1 MFYDLRDYLGALQ
14 DMGELKVVDGV
25 DWDLELGAIAELT
38 LERGGPA
45 LMFDG
50 IRGYPRGY
58 RVAAN
63 LITASKRRLRIALG
77 YGDDVP
83 EVEIIRRWKDIYG
96 NYRPVPPAE
105 VSDGPVMENVMEGDK
120 VNMLKFPAPKWH
132 EMDGGRYIGTG
143 DMVITRDPDGDWV
156 NVGTYRVMVH
166 DERTLSF
173 FIEPGHHGD
182 IIRRKYWERGESCP
196 VVMTFGQDPLTWI
209 SSTLPLPWGTSELEF
224 AGYLRGEPVR
234 VIRGKY
240 TGLPI
245 PATAEIAIEGEAPPP
260 SEERRLEGPFGE
272 WTGYYASG
280 AREEPVVRVKAVY
293 HRNDPIIWGEPPS
306 RAAAVLPRI
315 PIHSAPLIWSA
326 LERAGLT
333 GIRGVGGHGRGGL
346 GIIAISVEQKYPGH
360 AKQVGVLAASL
371 LPILAVD
378 KFVVVVDEDV
388 DPTDLDQ
395 VLWAVSTRT
404 DPARD
409 MDVITGMPTTALEPT
424 LSPERRERGDLT
436 FSRAVIL
443 AVRPYHWRDKFP
455 PVATVSQEL
464 RERVLRKWA
473 GLFQDA

>member
-1 MFYDLRDYLGALQ
+1 MFDDLREFLDTLQ

-25 DWDLELGAIAELT
+25 DWDLELGAIAELMA
-38 LERGGPA
+38 ERKGPA
-45 LMFDG
+45 LLFDG
-50 IRGYPRGY
+50 IRDYPRGY

-77 YGDDVP
+77 YSDDVSDA
-83 EVEIIRRWKDIYG
+83 EVIRRWKDIYE
-96 NYRPVPPAE
+96 NYRPVSPVE

-143 DMVITRDPDGDWV
+143 DMVLTKDPDGGWV
-156 NVGTYRVMVH
+156 NLGVYRVMVH
-166 DERTLSF
+166 DEHTLSF
-173 FIEPGHHGD
+173 YVRPGSDGD

-209 SSTLPLPWGTSELEF
+209 SSALSLPWGTSELEF

-306 RAAAVLPRI
+306 RANAAVLPI
-315 PIHSAPLIWSA
+315 PIDIVSLVWSA
-326 LERAGLT
+326 LERAGLA
-333 GIRGVGGHGRGGL
+333 GIRGVSGHGWAGV
-346 GIIAISVEQKYPGH
+346 GIIVIAVEQKYPGH
-360 AKQVGVLAASL
+360 AKRVGTMAASL
-371 LPILAVD
+371 LPGIAAT

-395 VLWAVSTRT
+395 VLWAISTRT
-404 DPARD
+404 DPAVD
-409 MDVITGMPTTALEPT
+409 IDVIAGMPTNALEPT
-424 LSPERRERGDLT
+424 VSPEKREKGDLT
-436 FSRAVIL
+436 FGRAVIL

-455 PVATVSQEL
+455 PVATVSREL
-464 RERVLRKWA
+464 RERVLQKWMS
-473 GLFQDA
+473 LFQGA